1 MESATVRSYLL
12 KYLHKDGNDALLRFW
27 TAVEN
32 LKLSHKVDTSTNKNM
47 LLFFLI
53 GHFMISDF

>member
-1 MESATVRSYLL
+1 MESASVRNFLL

-32 LKLSHKVDTSTNKNM
+32 LKLSHKVNKYTVPVNATVRHDEI
-47 LLFFLI
+47 L
-53 GHFMISDF
+53 